1 MILISKEIID
11 QLNEENNKVIDI
23 LTKYNAQLI
32 KENSELRYKLNQISA
47 IVSENH

>member
-1 MILISKEIID
+1 MISKEIID